1 MGESLAVT
9 DAVMSEGEA
18 RQYVD
23 WIKSALEDARG
34 YLLEL
39 YERKGWRALGYD
51 SWRACV
57 QAEFGQSRSQLYREL
72 DAARTER
79 VLLAD
84 LAISPMGETPIPE
97 RQLRPLASIADR
109 TPDLARDI
117 WREITET
124 APNGT
129 VTAAHVAR
137 VVEQRQ
143 QPEPIPEQTPT
154 KHAVHYSSESPE
166 WYTPADII
174 ERASRVMLG
183 IGLDPCADPERRVPA
198 QQHYTA
204 GDDGLAQAWPAVSV
218 WMNPPYGREIMP
230 WVQTWLSHVQAE
242 NEGMA
247 LLPARTDTD
256 WFQPLFTANVAFCF
270 IDGRLKFSGHK
281 NSAPFPSVIA
291 YSGDN
296 LLGFYEEFHDLGG
309 MVMPWCPEDAG
320 IGDVE

>member
-1 MGESLAVT
+1 MGESLTVT
-9 DAVMSEGEA
+9 DVAMSEGEA

-39 YERKGWRALGYD
+39 YERKGWEALGYD
-51 SWRACV
+51 SWRDCV
-57 QAEFGQSRSQLYREL
+57 HEEFQQSQSALYYQLE
-72 DAARTER
+72 AARTEKIIR
-79 VLLAD
+79 SGERGGFQTL
-84 LAISPMGETPIPE
+84 ETPIPAV
-97 RQLRPLASIADR
+97 QLRPLAPIAKKNPEQAR
-109 TPDLARDI
+109 TI
-117 WREITET
+117 WREATET
-124 APNGT
+124 APNGKM
-129 VTAAHVAR
+129 TAAHVAAT
-137 VVEQRQ
+137 VE
-143 QPEPIPEQTPT
+143 
-154 KHAVHYSSESPE
+154 KHAVHYRSESSE
-166 WYTPADII
+166 WYTPTDII

-204 GDDGLAQAWPAVSV
+204 SDDGLAQTWPAVSV
-218 WMNPPYGREIMP
+218 WMNPPYGREITP
-230 WVQTWLSHVQAE
+230 WVFAWMAHVHDG

-296 LLGFYEEFHDLGG
+296 LLGFYEAFHDLGG
-309 MVMPWCPEDAG
+309 MVMPWCPEDA
-320 IGDVE
+320 DV